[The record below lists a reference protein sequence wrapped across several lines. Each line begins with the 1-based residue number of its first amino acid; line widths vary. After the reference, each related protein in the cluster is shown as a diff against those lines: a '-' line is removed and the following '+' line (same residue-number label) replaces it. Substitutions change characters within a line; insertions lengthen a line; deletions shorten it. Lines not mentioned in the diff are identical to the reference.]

1 MYISTVLLSGSHPI
15 IYNIFLSFALARLRL
30 HIKGAVFEG
39 TAGYWNSF
47 RTF

>member
-1 MYISTVLLSGSHPI
+1 MYISPVLLSGSHPI
-15 IYNIFLSFALARLRL
+15 IYIFLSFALPR
-30 HIKGAVFEG
+30 HIEGAVFED